1 MNSGYLKK
9 LISSITT
16 ATTNIGGGMSDI
28 SDEELVR
35 LYTAKGNERAFEE
48 IINRYMNKIYG
59 FALRITRNPSDAEEV
74 FQDVFLTL
82 SKKLHTFRGESKF
95 SSWLYRVSMN
105 TSYMYMRSQKKH
117 ENNLSLDSYAP
128 YDENG
133 TLMGKIKNKDW
144 SSRPDLVLFGKE
156 AVKIIESAINEL
168 PESYRVVFHL
178 RDVEGLTNEEVSQA
192 LDITIPAVKSRL
204 HRARLFLRDR
214 LSDYFYEWRK

>member
-1 MNSGYLKK
+1 MNSRFLQK

-16 ATTNIGGGMSDI
+16 ATAKFDGDMSGLA
-28 SDEELVR
+28 DEELVN
-35 LYTAKGNERAFEE
+35 LYTANGDERAFEE
-48 IINRYMNKIYG
+48 IINRYMDKIYG
-59 FALRITRNPSDAEEV
+59 FALRTTRNPSDAEEV

-105 TSYMYMRSQKKH
+105 TSYMYLRSHKKH
-117 ENNLSLDSYAP
+117 DNNLSLDSYAP

-133 TLMGKIKNKDW
+133 TLMGKIQNKDW
-144 SSRPDLVLFGKE
+144 SSRPDIAIFSKE
-156 AVKIIESAINEL
+156 ATEIIENAINKL
-168 PESYRVVFHL
+168 PESYRAVFHL
-178 RDVEGLTNEEVSQA
+178 RDIEGLTNEEVAHA

-204 HRARLFLRDR
+204 HRGRLFLRDR